1 MGAQQR
7 VLEAALVGAGWRK
20 RAVPLPTAESLK
32 AVGLDTEIAT
42 IYRRLGGVGAAARVA
57 PGGWDMPTDPFVVEL
72 DEQRHFNRFRRATLD
87 SAVYDSNPIFDTDEY
102 RRFCDDHEADCL
114 RSAKHGGYWATP
126 VSNREFGESGPLG
139 VIDGL
144 GPSRWR
150 QRAFYDFV
158 KDAWASATRL
168 PMLRLAVWEAVD
180 GEPQL
185 TLGEL
190 LTRLVKKPEAQ
201 LTRVVQDHVERRVA
215 GVAR

>member
-7 VLEAALVGAGWRK
+7 VLEAALLGAGWRK
-20 RAVPLPTAESLK
+20 RTVPLPTAESLN
-32 AVGLDTEIAT
+32 AIGLGTEVAT

-57 PGGWDMPTDPFVVEL
+57 PGGWDIATDPFVVEL

-87 SAVYDSNPIFDTDEY
+87 SAIYDSNPIFDTDAY

-126 VSNREFGESGPLG
+126 VSDREFGVSGPLG

-158 KDAWASATRL
+158 KDTWALATRL
-168 PMLRLAVWEAVD
+168 PMLRLAVWDVVD
-180 GEPQL
+180 DETQL
-185 TLGEL
+185 TLGTL
-190 LTRLVKKPEAQ
+190 LTRLVKKPDAQ
-201 LTRVVQDHVERRVA
+201 LTRAVHDYLERRVA
-215 GVAR
+215 KVGP